1 MMSGSEIGFYSVCV
15 DIIIPLLSAL
25 IGGFVT
31 MLGVILTIKHE
42 QKKAA
47 EQRKQDAKPWLFS
60 MDDKENFDCKKANDI
75 ILMADATMEGRAGL
89 CILIKNTDNG
99 VGIIEKLQTKDNTY
113 LPTVGR
119 ILDKNSISYVHFF
132 FAPHETLT
140 DMYLY
145 ISDVYGN
152 KYMYRVEQDACKK
165 ACTITEVTS
174 SQG

>member
-1 MMSGSEIGFYSVCV
+1 MPCSTIGLYDVFI

-47 EQRKQDAKPWLFS
+47 EERKQDAKPWLFS
-60 MDDKENFDCKKANDI
+60 MDDKENFDCTKANDI
-75 ILMADATMEGRAGL
+75 ILMADATLEGRPGL

-99 VGIIEKLQTKDNTY
+99 VGIIEKLQTKNNTY

-119 ILDKNSISYVHFF
+119 VLDKNSISYVHFF

-140 DMYLY
+140 DMFLH

-152 KYMYRVEQDACKK
+152 KYMYRVEQIAGKK
-165 ACTITEVTS
+165 ACTITEVTI
-174 SQG
+174 SQS